1 VLRTHAG
8 GCRAVLRMEIPM
20 RSESILP
27 LGDDYKI
34 AASDD
39 LLARIEQI
47 FGDRVAVLR

>member
-1 VLRTHAG
+1 
-8 GCRAVLRMEIPM
+8 M
-20 RSESILP
+20 RSETILA